1 MNKTLLYTALA
12 GVIAT
17 GLAFNASASEKDTK
31 AHAKADAKKEKCYG
45 IAKAGKNDCG
55 SANGS
60 HSCAGQAKKDK
71 DANDWNFV
79 KTGDCVKL
87 GGSLTP
93 VVAVAPAQAPA
104 NTNAAQKPVKAV
116 K

>member
-17 GLAFNASASEKDTK
+17 SMAFTALAEVHKHGVTPK
-31 AHAKADAKKEKCYG
+31 GKEKCYG
-45 IAKAGKNDCG
+45 IANAGKNDCG

-79 KTGDCVKL
+79 KTGDCVKI

-93 VVAVAPAQAPA
+93 GVAKASVPTQTPA